1 MQDKII
7 KNSILTL
14 ENRKNIKITGVQSVD
29 GFSEQTLSLT
39 INDNKLKI
47 MGEKLKILSF
57 DKVTGEFSADGVI
70 NEIKYNVKKQPL
82 IKRFF
87 K

>member
-1 MQDKII
+1 MQEKII

-47 MGEKLKILSF
+47 LGEKLKILSF
-57 DKVTGEFSADGVI
+57 DKVTGEFSADGII

>member
-1 MQDKII
+1 MQEKII

-14 ENRKNIKITGVQSVD
+14 ENRENIKITGVQSVD

-47 MGEKLKILSF
+47 LGEKLKILSF
-57 DKVTGEFSADGVI
+57 DKVTGEFSADGII

>member
-1 MQDKII
+1 MQDKIV

-47 MGEKLKILSF
+47 VGEKLKIISF
-57 DKVTGEFSADGVI
+57 DKVTGEFNADGVI
-70 NEIKYNVKKQPL
+70 NDIKYNAKKQPL
-82 IKRFF
+82 IKRLF